1 MASKPRISRLIG
13 AINVGSFRISAMVAG
28 VGESGELTVLG
39 SSHRAAQGIK
49 RGYVADMAAATYAIR
64 DAVEKAEKLA
74 GATVSGLWLSCSG
87 AGLAS
92 RIASVEI
99 EMGGR
104 RVEEED
110 LESLLVAGRDALD
123 PDGRMVLHA
132 QPAFYT
138 LDGMHGVANPVGLH
152 ADRLGVD
159 IHVVMADGAPVR
171 NLKEA
176 VQNAHFEVEGI
187 VASPL
192 AAGYACLAEEER
204 ELGVAMIEM
213 GAEVTQ
219 VAVYA
224 AGMMVGLET
233 IQRGGADITDAIA
246 SAFGIRRFQAER
258 IKCFSGS
265 AIASPQDNREV
276 VPVDGPEVERGSERT
291 ISRADLV
298 SVITGQLDL
307 LFSDIGKSLDRL
319 GFASHRDRQVV
330 VTGGA
335 SQLAGIA
342 DYAQAALGRPVRAG
356 KPAMLPG
363 LPEAHSVAG
372 FSTLAGLVL
381 YAVEDPVDVRSVG
394 PATQVTSRFGPGE
407 LAVRLFRALRDNF

>member
-1 MASKPRISRLIG
+1 MASRPRLSRLVG

-28 VGESGELTVLG
+28 VDENGAVTVLG

-49 RGYVADMAAATYAIR
+49 RGYVTDMAAATYAIR

-74 GATVSGLWLSCSG
+74 GASVAGLWLSCSG
-87 AGLAS
+87 AGLTS

-110 LESLLVAGRDALD
+110 VENLLIAGRDALY

-138 LDGMHGVANPVGLH
+138 LDGAHGVANPVGLH

-159 IHVVMADGAPVR
+159 IHVVLADGAPVK
-171 NLKEA
+171 NLREA

-192 AAGYACLAEEER
+192 ASGYACLSPEER

-233 IQRGGADITDAIA
+233 IPRGGADITDAIA
-246 SAFGIRRFQAER
+246 SAIGIRRFQAER

-265 AIASPQDNREV
+265 AIASPQDNRET

-298 SVITGQLDL
+298 SAITGQLDL

-319 GFASHRDRQVV
+319 GFAAQRDRQVV
-330 VTGGA
+330 ITGGA
-335 SQLAGIA
+335 SQLAGVA
-342 DYAQAALGRPVRAG
+342 DYAQAALGRPVRTG

-363 LPEAHSVAG
+363 LPEAHAVAG

-381 YAVEDPVDVRSVG
+381 YAIEDPIDVRAVG
-394 PATQVTSRFGPGE
+394 PAKQATTRFGPGE
-407 LAVRLFRALRDNF
+407 LAVRLFQALRDNF